1 MAGSLLKVQLDV
13 AKNIMNF
20 YENSTS
26 KIGAQRQTL
35 SHFRARLDL
44 LEVYWK
50 SFIGRHDELLGHAD
64 DLSQQ
69 EYFVKDCYGL
79 TEDNYTGA
87 KALIMDHIAALTP
100 QAPPALPTGTGRPVE
115 QLVVPLPALA
125 LPIFTG
131 KQEEWESFKQ
141 RFSSLVRDKE
151 TIPKF
156 AKLQHLLNAVQGP
169 AALRLKGLEITA
181 ANFDVA
187 WEKLVRRY
195 DNQRIRLYTALENL
209 MQLPLVKSRTADE
222 LNNLIDRTEEAVRS
236 LQELRCP
243 VQEYDNWIVHCVVRK
258 LDANS
263 RESWEISREET
274 TEFPKYRDL
283 VLFLERR
290 VQSLEQARPSAE
302 LATASQG
309 SRDRGYGQRRV
320 VANAAR
326 VEDASTGRP
335 GPLCDICQTGHW
347 LHKCFKF
354 LGMSQQ
360 QRLELCKAK
369 RLCLNCLHKSHF
381 VDRCP
386 SASRCLICQ
395 AKHHT
400 KLHAD
405 KPGRPRH
412 GNSSST
418 EDSAGSNVSA
428 QSEEEHA
435 GSLLSVRALIDPA
448 AERSFITRRAA
459 AQLNLPTRRI
469 SLSIIGLGAAVSSR
483 AGNELCLEVRSP
495 KTPTFALQTSALIL
509 AELTDFLPRK
519 RIKFETWPHLRGL
532 ELADPR
538 FGVPVRVDFVL
549 GADVF
554 PQLILDGVVK
564 GPDGTLVAQ
573 ETVFGWILTGSALSS
588 AADDGHT
595 VRAFHTSVGPSISSI
610 VSKLWELDDV
620 PSKPHLSEDE
630 KRCEELFVQGHYR
643 DSTGR
648 FVVRLPFARRADF
661 SKSRFAAQSC
671 LLRMERRFEKDPR
684 LRDVYSAFMN
694 EYIELGHMECVP
706 QQQLQRPGAYL
717 PHHGVFRADNPSKIR
732 VVFNASHKSSDGL
745 TLNDQLLTGPKLQAD
760 ITVVLSNWR
769 FFQFAGTTDVEKMF
783 RQIRVHEDDV
793 DWQRVLWRAGPTEPI
808 RDFRCTTVTY
818 GTAAAP
824 FLALRVMRQ
833 LAEDGREAY
842 PEASEVLQHQLY
854 VDDIFFGAGSVEE
867 AIRRRN
873 ELIALLASA
882 GMRLAKWAASHGRIV
897 EDLMESSPEA
907 VALKMDEAVSTLGL
921 KWLPGLDCFS
931 FQFRPILTSS
941 PATRRNV
948 LSDIAR
954 TFDPMGWLSPV
965 LVVAKILLQDI
976 CIDGSDWDTP
986 IAEPLDRQWSDF
998 CAALDDVSSIRVPR
1012 WFGASETGTWHLHA
1026 FADASK
1032 RAYAAALYPVTPS
1045 MSSRLIVAKTK
1056 LAPTK
1061 VQTVPRLELCAA
1073 ALLVRLVKSLLDGLR
1088 FPPKRIFCWSNS
1100 SVVLEWIRGHPSRW
1114 PTFVANRVS
1123 DIQTGLP
1130 DASWRHVRTLD
1141 NPADCATRG
1150 LSPLDLAAFSLWWTG
1165 PPWILDE
1172 ETTWPASIVPPDQS
1186 VQVMIARQA
1195 PPPVAAGCLP
1205 DLGAF
1210 SSFNRMVKVLCCYRR
1225 WLTVLRRG
1233 EATISRAE
1241 SWRRAECLCF
1251 RLIQAHH
1258 FADDVAAIT
1267 SGRGLPK
1274 RNHLAKFHPFVDSEG
1289 LIRVGGRLQHAPLS
1303 YDEKY
1308 PIILPG
1314 RCLIVKRLIE
1324 RAHSDTLHGGPQ
1336 LMRSHLGRKF
1346 WIIRGTRIIHAV
1358 YQNCVRCTRFRA
1370 VAMEQQMGPLPAVRV
1385 TPGRPFQATGLDY
1398 AGPLPV
1404 LFSKARKAPSTKG
1417 YIAIFICLVVRAVH
1431 VEVVSDLTTDAFLA
1445 AFSRFCARRGKPAVL
1460 YSDNATTFKGASR
1473 ELRQLFARGS
1483 TLRRRDSN
1491 RMLEKGTDWK
1501 FIPPRAPHFGGL
1513 WEAAVRSFKHH
1524 LRRVIGDARLTF
1536 EELST
1541 VAARIEACLNSRPL
1555 CPHSSRPD
1563 DFEAL
1568 TPAHFL
1574 VGSSLL
1580 DYPEPYDERTLSFTS
1595 RWRLLRGMR
1604 DLFWSRWRREVLTQM
1619 QQRSKWL
1626 TARESLKPGDMVLLK
1641 DDLCPPSAWPLA
1653 RVDQVHPGSDGLV
1666 RVATIRTADSTFTRP
1681 IVKLIK
1687 LPTDA
1692 EAEEYYLPS
1701 QLKIIAWI
1709 STWKSTRI
1717 SYPRGSIMA
1726 IRWHTFAPRGH
1737 TRITWRRSTLTRY
1750 HTPQVQLLTKYSG
1763 SLAQNTLRLHKEDA
1777 EYGFC
1782 QVLVTNARIFYRNT
1796 TVDTSIEVTGR
1807 GSQQQKACTE
1817 LVRHHS
1823 STQRAITI
1831 MSSKWATYRSMPQWP
1846 WKDFKNR
1853 QHSHRP
1859 ALQQPAPAA
1868 HRHFQ
1873 LPKRTTPPKKA
1884 THWLPEA

>member
-20 YENSTS
+20 YENST
-26 KIGAQRQTL
+26 I
-35 SHFRARLDL
+35 
-44 LEVYWK
+44 YWK

-100 QAPPALPTGTGRPVE
+100 QAPPAFPTGTERLGRPVE

-125 LPIFTG
+125 LPTFTG

-151 TIPKF
+151 TIPDV

-243 VQEYDNWIVHCVVRK
+243 VQEYDNWFVHCVVRK

-274 TEFPKYRDL
+274 NEFPKYLDL
-283 VLFLERR
+283 ILFLERR

-302 LATASQG
+302 PAATASQG

-320 VANAAR
+320 AANAAR

-347 LHKCFKF
+347 LHKCFRF

-360 QRLELCKAK
+360 HRLELCKAK

-381 VDRCP
+381 IDKCP

-400 KLHAD
+400 KLHTD
-405 KPGRPRH
+405 KPGRPGH
-412 GNSSST
+412 GNSSAA
-418 EDSAGSNVSA
+418 EDGTASNISAR
-428 QSEEEHA
+428 SEEDH
-435 GSLLSVRALIDPA
+435 GSSVNAFTTTIGSKVLLATAMVHLMTADGQLLSVRALIDPA

-469 SLSIIGLGAAVSSR
+469 SSSIIGLGAAVSAR
-483 AGNELCLEVRSP
+483 ASTELCLQLE
-495 KTPTFALQTSALIL
+495 A
-509 AELTDFLPRK
+509 
-519 RIKFETWPHLRGL
+519 WPYLREL

-538 FGVPVRVDFVL
+538 FGVPARVDIVL
-549 GADVF
+549 AADVF
-554 PQLILDGVVK
+554 PQLILDGIVK
-564 GPDGTLVAQ
+564 GPDGAPVAQ
-573 ETVFGWILTGSALSS
+573 KTVFGWILTGATSSS
-588 AADDGHT
+588 AAGGGHA

-610 VSKLWELDDV
+610 VSKLWEIDDV
-620 PSKPHLSEDE
+620 PSRPHLSEDE
-630 KRCEELFVQGHYR
+630 KRCEELFVQSHYR
-643 DSTGR
+643 DSAGR

-671 LLRMERRFEKDPR
+671 LLRMERRFEKDSR
-684 LRDVYSAFMN
+684 LRDVYSAFMT

-706 QQQLQRPGAYL
+706 QRQLQRPGAYL

-732 VVFNASHKSSDGL
+732 VVFNASHKSSDGRS
-745 TLNDQLLTGPKLQAD
+745 LNDQLLTGPKLQTD

-769 FFQFAGTTDVEKMF
+769 FFEFAGTTDVEKMF

-793 DWQRVLWRAGPTEPI
+793 DWQRVLWRASPSEPI

-833 LAEDGREAY
+833 LAEDGREDY
-842 PEASEVLQHQLY
+842 PEASEVLRHQLY

-873 ELIALLASA
+873 ELIAMLASA

-897 EDLMESSPEA
+897 EDLAESSPEA

-921 KWLPGLDCFS
+921 RWLPGLDCFS

-941 PATRRNV
+941 PATRRTV

-986 IAEPLDRQWSDF
+986 IAGPLDQQWSDF
-998 CAALDDVSSIRVPR
+998 CVALDDVSSIRVPR
-1012 WFGASETGTWHLHA
+1012 WFGTSETSAWHLHA

-1032 RAYAAALYPVTPS
+1032 RAYAAALYAVTPS
-1045 MSSRLIVAKTK
+1045 MTSRLIVAKTN

-1061 VQTVPRLELCAA
+1061 VQTVPRLELCVA
-1073 ALLVRLVKSLLDGLR
+1073 ALLVRLVRSLLDSLR
-1088 FPPKRIFCWSNS
+1088 FPPVRIFCWSDS

-1130 DASWRHVRTLD
+1130 DASWRHVRTMD

-1195 PPPVAAGCLP
+1195 PPPAAAGCLP
-1205 DLGAF
+1205 DFSSF
-1210 SSFNRMVKVLCCYRR
+1210 SSFNRMVRVLCCCRR

-1241 SWRRAECLCF
+1241 SWRLAECLCF

-1258 FADDVAAIT
+1258 FADDVAEVIT
-1267 SGRGLPK
+1267 SGRRLPK
-1274 RNHLAKFHPFVDSEG
+1274 RSHLAKLHPFVDSEG

-1346 WIIRGTRIIHAV
+1346 WIIRGTRIIHAI

-1404 LFSKARKAPSTKG
+1404 LFSKARKAP
-1417 YIAIFICLVVRAVH
+1417 
-1431 VEVVSDLTTDAFLA
+1431 
-1445 AFSRFCARRGKPAVL
+1445 
-1460 YSDNATTFKGASR
+1460 
-1473 ELRQLFARGS
+1473 
-1483 TLRRRDSN
+1483 
-1491 RMLEKGTDWK
+1491 
-1501 FIPPRAPHFGGL
+1501 PR
-1513 WEAAVRSFKHH
+1513 K
-1524 LRRVIGDARLTF
+1524 
-1536 EELST
+1536 
-1541 VAARIEACLNSRPL
+1541 
-1555 CPHSSRPD
+1555 
-1563 DFEAL
+1563 
-1568 TPAHFL
+1568 
-1574 VGSSLL
+1574 
-1580 DYPEPYDERTLSFTS
+1580 
-1595 RWRLLRGMR
+1595 
-1604 DLFWSRWRREVLTQM
+1604 
-1619 QQRSKWL
+1619 
-1626 TARESLKPGDMVLLK
+1626 
-1641 DDLCPPSAWPLA
+1641 
-1653 RVDQVHPGSDGLV
+1653 
-1666 RVATIRTADSTFTRP
+1666 
-1681 IVKLIK
+1681 
-1687 LPTDA
+1687 
-1692 EAEEYYLPS
+1692 
-1701 QLKIIAWI
+1701 
-1709 STWKSTRI
+1709 
-1717 SYPRGSIMA
+1717 
-1726 IRWHTFAPRGH
+1726 
-1737 TRITWRRSTLTRY
+1737 
-1750 HTPQVQLLTKYSG
+1750 
-1763 SLAQNTLRLHKEDA
+1763 
-1777 EYGFC
+1777 
-1782 QVLVTNARIFYRNT
+1782 
-1796 TVDTSIEVTGR
+1796 DTSPYLYAWWFE
-1807 GSQQQKACTE
+1807 Q
-1817 LVRHHS
+1817 
-1823 STQRAITI
+1823 
-1831 MSSKWATYRSMPQWP
+1831 SMWR
-1846 WKDFKNR
+1846 WC
-1853 QHSHRP
+1853 
-1859 ALQQPAPAA
+1859 
-1868 HRHFQ
+1868 
-1873 LPKRTTPPKKA
+1873 RT
-1884 THWLPEA
+1884 